1 MKTFKIYKTVNRL
14 PKLWDGLTAHDIFLQ
29 KKYLIALEQASPK
42 NIQFYYIAIFEDE
55 TLLGIAIVQRVQLY
69 LKDMFRISKVS
80 CFKDFLKDS
89 VSKIIK
95 GNILVVGNLM
105 HTGQHGIYFNQ
116 NKIDFDTFLNLVYE
130 ALMALKKDIK
140 SSDKKTIR
148 AVIFK
153 DYFQD
158 DFIHLEKKFFHFK
171 KLQKIS
177 VQPNMVLAVNPY
189 WLSFNDYFLSLNKK
203 YKLRYKRA
211 RKKLGN
217 IISKELLLE
226 AVLEHENTL
235 YNLYLNVSNN
245 AAFNTFILPKNHFYN
260 LKLALGDQYKVFGYF
275 LDNELV
281 GFYTLILNNNQLETY
296 FLGYDE
302 AHQYPNQ
309 LYLNMLYDM
318 LQFGIENKF
327 ANIVYARTAMEIK
340 SSVGAKP
347 KPMSV
352 YIKHTNGILN
362 AILKQLFKLMNPK
375 QDWEERHP
383 FKI

>member
-140 SSDKKTIR
+140 YSDKKTIR

-158 DFIHLEKKFFHFK
+158 DFIHLEKKFFNFK

-226 AVLEHENTL
+226 AILEHENTL

-245 AAFNTFILPKNHFYN
+245 AAFNTFILPKKHFYN
-260 LKLALGDQYKVFGYF
+260 LKLALGDQFKVFGYF

>member
-1 MKTFKIYKTVNRL
+1 MKTFKIYKTVNKL

-158 DFIHLEKKFFHFK
+158 DFIHLEKKFFNFK

-226 AVLEHENTL
+226 AILEHENTL

-245 AAFNTFILPKNHFYN
+245 AAFNTFILPKKHFYN
-260 LKLALGDQYKVFGYF
+260 LKLELGDQFKVFGYF

-296 FLGYDE
+296 FLGYYE